1 MSKIMYYF
9 STVDRRLRY
18 GDNRPIVCGETHVVD
33 TTERQLKL
41 CAYGLHA
48 SPTPFQALDYA
59 PGPVLWQVRLGGE
72 VITGD
77 DKSCASERTYL
88 AEFDATA
95 VLRTFARRQA
105 LIHIEKIRPYCAPTD
120 YDLILTWLT
129 MDNES
134 LRSAAWSAAESAARS
149 AARSAAKSAAWSAA
163 YAAWSTAYA
172 AESAARFAARSAARS
187 AAQSA
192 AYAAMSATWST
203 AQSAAQSA
211 AYAAYAAESA
221 AESAAMSAA
230 RSAASAILDEMIR
243 EATGWEV

>member
-9 STVDRRLRY
+9 SAVDRRLRY
-18 GDNRPIVCGETHVVD
+18 GDNRTIVCGETHVVD
-33 TTERQLKL
+33 TTERRLEL

-129 MDNES
+129 TGDES
-134 LRSAAWSAAESAARS
+134 LRSAAQSATKSVAQ
-149 AARSAAKSAAWSAA
+149 SAAWSVAQYAA
-163 YAAWSTAYA
+163 RYAAW
-172 AESAARFAARSAARS
+172 S

-192 AYAAMSATWST
+192 AW
-203 AQSAAQSA
+203 
-211 AYAAYAAESA
+211 
-221 AESAAMSAA
+221 SAA
-230 RSAASAILDEMIR
+230 RSAASAMLDEMIR
-243 EATGWEV
+243 ESTGWEV

>member
-9 STVDRRLRY
+9 STADRRLRY
-18 GDNRPIVCGETHVVD
+18 DDNRHIVCGETHVVD
-33 TTERQLKL
+33 IATRRLVL

-48 SPTPFQALDYA
+48 SPTPFQALAYA
-59 PGPVLWQVRLGGE
+59 PGPILWQVRLGGE

-105 LIHIEKIRPYCAPTD
+105 LINIEKIRPCCVPAG

-129 MDNES
+129 TGDDS

-149 AARSAAKSAAWSAA
+149 AA
-163 YAAWSTAYA
+163 YA
-172 AESAARFAARSAARS
+172 AESAAG
-187 AAQSA
+187 
-192 AYAAMSATWST
+192 AM
-203 AQSAAQSA
+203 
-211 AYAAYAAESA
+211 
-221 AESAAMSAA
+221 
-230 RSAASAILDEMIR
+230 LDEMIR